1 MSYFI
6 DLTEAILFR
15 NVLAKIVPTNK
26 VISNH
31 DFLISFEWASDLI
44 RTSNNMVGMLPRC
57 LQIQ

>member
-31 DFLISFEWASDLI
+31 DFLISFEWASEMI
-44 RTSNNMVGMLPRC
+44 RTSNNMV
-57 LQIQ
+57 